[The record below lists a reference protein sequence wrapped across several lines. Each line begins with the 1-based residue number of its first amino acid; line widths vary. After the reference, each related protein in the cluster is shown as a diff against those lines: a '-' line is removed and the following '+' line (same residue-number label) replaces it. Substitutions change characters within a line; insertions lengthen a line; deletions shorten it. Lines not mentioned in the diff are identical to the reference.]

1 MPRSVNQYL
10 QRKRRKILKKAVI
23 SEEEK
28 MFIQLLKMRL
38 KRVLA
43 THTEIEKI
51 RKEYL
56 DHYGLRELMLQQES
70 MVLAILN
77 LLIN

>member
-1 MPRSVNQYL
+1 
-10 QRKRRKILKKAVI
+10 
-23 SEEEK
+23 

-43 THTEIEKI
+43 MHTEIEKI

-56 DHYGLRELMLQQES
+56 DHYGLQELMLLQES
-70 MVLAILN
+70 MVLATLN
-77 LLIN
+77 